1 MQSYSKRL
9 DHDITCIDTG
19 YARAGLAACYLVI
32 DQGRAAVIDT
42 GVEHTIPRLQAVLAD
57 NGLVTA
63 DVDYIVPTH
72 VHLDHAG
79 AAGKLMQLCSNAR
92 MIIHP
97 YGSRHMIDPSR
108 LIAGAEAVYGIE
120 DLRRTVGEIVA
131 VEKERV
137 LEAADNFRFSIG
149 SRELIIVDTPGHARH
164 HFCIWDERSRGFFS
178 GDTFGVAYP
187 ELVCRDRIFIFPPT
201 TPVQFD
207 PAAWHASI
215 DRLMAWRPER
225 MYLTHFGQLDEPAR
239 YMNALHRMIDDLAAL
254 AGDHVDSLSDLPA
267 AVEQYIKNEMV
278 LAGCEID
285 EVHFRQLLEMDLDII
300 VQGLEVW
307 LTRRQ

>member
-32 DQGRAAVIDT
+32 DQGRAALIDT

-108 LIAGAEAVYGIE
+108 LIAGAEAVYGKE
-120 DLRRTVGEIVA
+120 ELRRTVGEILPVD
-131 VEKERV
+131 KERV
-137 LEAADNFRFSIG
+137 QEAEDNFRFSIG
-149 SRELIIVDTPGHARH
+149 GRELIIVDTPGHARH

-215 DRLMAWRPER
+215 DRLMAWRPEQ

-239 YMNALHRMIDDLAAL
+239 YMNTLHRMIDDLAAL
-254 AGDHVDSLSDLPA
+254 AGDHEDSLSDLPA

-278 LAGCEID
+278 LAGCDID
-285 EVHFRQLLEMDLDII
+285 EVRFRQLLEMDLDII
-300 VQGLEVW
+300 VQGLGVW

>member
-1 MQSYSKRL
+1 MQ
-9 DHDITCIDTG
+9 C
-19 YARAGLAACYLVI
+19 
-32 DQGRAAVIDT
+32 
-42 GVEHTIPRLQAVLAD
+42 
-57 NGLVTA
+57 
-63 DVDYIVPTH
+63 
-72 VHLDHAG
+72 
-79 AAGKLMQLCSNAR
+79 
-92 MIIHP
+92 
-97 YGSRHMIDPSR
+97 
-108 LIAGAEAVYGIE
+108 
-120 DLRRTVGEIVA
+120 
-131 VEKERV
+131 
-137 LEAADNFRFSIG
+137 
-149 SRELIIVDTPGHARH
+149 
-164 HFCIWDERSRGFFS
+164 
-178 GDTFGVAYP
+178 
-187 ELVCRDRIFIFPPT
+187 
-201 TPVQFD
+201 D

-285 EVHFRQLLEMDLDII
+285 EVRFRQLLEMDLDII